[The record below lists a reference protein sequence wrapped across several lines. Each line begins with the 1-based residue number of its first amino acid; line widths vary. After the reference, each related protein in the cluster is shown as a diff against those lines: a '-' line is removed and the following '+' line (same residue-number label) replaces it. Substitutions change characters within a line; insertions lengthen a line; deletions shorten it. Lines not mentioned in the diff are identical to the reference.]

1 MKKKKVKKKVNLAKY
16 NSDNIKEWAK
26 KYNPPKYKGSYL

>member
-1 MKKKKVKKKVNLAKY
+1 MKAKKKKKKKQTV
-16 NSDNIKEWAK
+16 KEWAK